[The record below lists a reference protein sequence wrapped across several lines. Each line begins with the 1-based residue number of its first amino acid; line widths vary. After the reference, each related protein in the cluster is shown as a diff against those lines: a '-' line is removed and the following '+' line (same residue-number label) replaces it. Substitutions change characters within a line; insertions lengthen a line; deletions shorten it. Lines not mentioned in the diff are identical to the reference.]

1 MVPKDMVMEA
11 PEAALEEE
19 HADVVAVATVVQL
32 VQFRHEVLCREG
44 PQPFRYHY
52 TNPKAVYS
60 SGSYKHSQT
69 ARQTAVWSA

>member
-1 MVPKDMVMEA
+1 MVTEV

-19 HADVVAVATVVQL
+19 HADVVAVAIAAQIA
-32 VQFRHEVLCREG
+32 QFRHEVLRREG
-44 PQPFRYHY
+44 PQLFMCRY
-52 TNPKAVYS
+52 TSLRAVYS